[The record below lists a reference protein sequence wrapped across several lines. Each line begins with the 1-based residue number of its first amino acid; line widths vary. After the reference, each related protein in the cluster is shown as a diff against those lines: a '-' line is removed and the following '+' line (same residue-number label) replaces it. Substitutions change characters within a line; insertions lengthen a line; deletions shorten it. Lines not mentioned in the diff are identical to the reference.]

1 MSTTSQLQVYDALV
15 ASITQAPALA
25 DGRVNTMRTTNR
37 AMPAEVPRQIRVFLV
52 QSLPA
57 PLVGGA
63 APVDWVTRIRVECQA
78 RDVPGTKALDA
89 ASLLAAQVQ
98 GRVLQNAALQAMAS
112 EVTPAPMQWSEDE
125 ADTTLIACQ
134 AIFTV
139 VHRAPFSNL
148 IA

>member
-1 MSTTSQLQVYDALV
+1 MSTTSQLQIYDALT
-15 ASITQAPALA
+15 ASLAQAPALA
-25 DGRVNTMRTTNR
+25 GGRINTMRTTNR
-37 AMPAEVPRQIRVFLV
+37 PMPAEFASQIRVFLD

-57 PLVGGA
+57 AMVGGT
-63 APVDWVTRIRVECQA
+63 APVDWTTRIRVECVA

-89 ASLLAAQVQ
+89 ASLIAAQVQ
-98 GRVLQNAALQAMAS
+98 ARVLQDATLQALAS
-112 EVTPAPMQWSEDE
+112 EVTPAPMQWAEDE
-125 ADTTLIACQ
+125 ADTSLIACQ